1 MTATT
6 IFFQF
11 LDLCTLTEILSCA
24 DSSFV
29 HSQGAAS
36 MAEGATWLC
45 FFFFFATAAVVV
57 TGDCL
62 PGIGKTCPTTSA
74 LSETFVVSPGDV
86 VPVPVGVFVR
96 VAALREVMTDK
107 SGSKPVI
114 DMVVVCLL
122 LLSRGYFIIKKVSV
136 QRTREFNIKNGGKTE
151 G

>member
-1 MTATT
+1 
-6 IFFQF
+6 
-11 LDLCTLTEILSCA
+11 
-24 DSSFV
+24 
-29 HSQGAAS
+29 

-136 QRTREFNIKNGGKTE
+136 QGEQGSLI
-151 G
+151 